1 MRFRKLLSPHLLQL
15 ANKRKRK
22 PQLVS
27 ATQKEEALQ
36 DDDGPESKIE
46 TSIKDLENEI
56 LEATGLDQAA
66 SAEMDVASAKEEAE
80 YADADLPEID
90 LSASEGVN
98 KNEVSVELSVKGEKH
113 LVNLNKDS
121 CKVGRDPEC
130 DIVIQNK
137 YVSRVHAEIVFKDGK
152 LLIEDNSFN
161 GTYIEFDNG
170 QKIHISKD
178 EHAIVASGVMSMG
191 KPVDDKSK
199 SVISFKINQ

>member
-1 MRFRKLLSPHLLQL
+1 MSEERRKNERRRWGRKVTYPFIDSDGVLVTKNRRRKIDRRDVSPEEEEAL
-15 ANKRKRK
+15 KDEV
-22 PQLVS
+22 PQTPEPAPVAASKQTEKKTSISISNSKVMEL
-27 ATQKEEALQ
+27 EEALQ

-121 CKVGRDPEC
+121 AK
-130 DIVIQNK
+130 
-137 YVSRVHAEIVFKDGK
+137 
-152 LLIEDNSFN
+152 
-161 GTYIEFDNG
+161 
-170 QKIHISKD
+170 
-178 EHAIVASGVMSMG
+178 
-191 KPVDDKSK
+191 
-199 SVISFKINQ
+199 